1 MASVAELTQWYW
13 EWQEGRSKN
22 DIELVELN
30 DPASHG
36 KNITALWRSIGL
48 ETEKPHPMVVENER
62 LLQKLKDHGIE
73 P

>member
-36 KNITALWRSIGL
+36 KM
-48 ETEKPHPMVVENER
+48 EF
-62 LLQKLKDHGIE
+62 KDW
-73 P
+73 PKFDDA